1 MFAVRSFPAPAE
13 PTIEMDDV
21 SADSRGAPHVP
32 GWEPRRPSLDVRQ
45 PAQPGKDGPRILGR
59 RVDRFAVWAGGALL
73 LVSLASAVMGWTWS
87 LFTSTQDTGSN
98 SFATGTVVIGDNDGS
113 TAILGISGGMP
124 GAFDEGCITVDYS
137 GTLPATVK
145 LYGSQAAASTPSL
158 AQYLDLRITRGTF
171 SSAPSFDACSS
182 FTPDGTNY
190 VGAGSGVIYNG
201 TLASFDAAHTDFAT
215 GLTDPSASAE
225 VWATSE
231 THVYRLRVTVQN
243 NPAAAGLNVTQT
255 FSWEAQNN

>member
-1 MFAVRSFPAPAE
+1 MFTARSCPAPAE
-13 PTIEMDDV
+13 GTTQVDDV
-21 SADSRGAPHVP
+21 SDSRGAPHVP
-32 GWEPRRPSLDVRQ
+32 GWEPRRPTSLDAPRSARGGRAVV
-45 PAQPGKDGPRILGR
+45 RILGH
-59 RVDRFAVWAGGALL
+59 RVDRFALWAGGALL

-87 LFTSTQDTGSN
+87 MFTSTQDAGSN

-137 GTLPATVK
+137 GTLPATVR
-145 LYGSQAAASTPSL
+145 LYGSQTAASTPSL

-171 SSAPSFDACSS
+171 STAPSFDACST
-182 FTPDGTNY
+182 FTPDATDY

-201 TLASFDAAHTDFAT
+201 TLANFDAAHTNFAN
-215 GLTDPSASAE
+215 GLTDPSAAAE
-225 VWATSE
+225 VWTTSE
-231 THVYRLRVTVQN
+231 THVYQVRVTVQN
-243 NPAAAGLNVTQT
+243 NPAAAGLNVTHT